1 MKFYV
6 SDTLCFV
13 GENTIP
19 KNSIYYQYRSNN
31 TKIYINDT
39 FTGNE
44 YEVLITEL
52 KKSDGSAYTNKAD
65 LDAALPDFFSSG
77 GAAAIQISSSNLVT
91 NSIVQIDFS
100 GGVYGDQSA
109 SKGITIDD
117 IELTYTDNSDTL
129 ITCELLHITDTS
141 NNELTG
147 GEKSVY
153 VHLYLEGQSDGNATV
168 QINVKA
174 ESIFNSAGSPVISS
188 ESTDEFTLN
197 SETIDFLTDLKG
209 VANYLDFNDS
219 SVVDADITATDK
231 SGIGMEFSQSDSG
244 LRPVNNI
251 ATTQSLDFSR
261 GDYLEADQPI
271 MLSKDGFSIFM
282 AFYKNGGDQIVLS
295 SGDFE
300 SLGTSSQINYIM
312 FRGTTVLVAIQG
324 TAGLSFTYT
333 TPNAY
338 NLIELRYDG
347 SNGWTLLNNN
357 VSVDTATLSLTSANQ
372 IRFDRIGSSSGSQ
385 GITGQ
390 YRSLSV
396 YNGTDSTIRTAI
408 NDKLYA
414 KFIGQTE
421 LSNTHR
427 TRYQRPISMF
437 ALFGDSNAAGRQDT
451 ADLTAPYEYVKVT
464 TSNSLM
470 CFFGSVAPTQYNP
483 DNLYSGELAAEDL
496 GIESSLVYW
505 SGQNNSYIGALKY
518 SIGGSYLGN
527 KGLTTDWIRSRLQT
541 FPKMTFSFLHFEQ
554 YFNINRFDA
563 DCQHYIM
570 MIGYND
576 TTDGTLTT
584 AFESNFEQY
593 KIDVR
598 DVLRKPN
605 LKFRTHNIQNGAGKT
620 TINTALATLAAADS
634 NHSNSTFTD
643 GMVLFDTVHYDADS
657 CVQIGKDD
665 YDNWYSQ

>member
-1 MKFYV
+1 M
-6 SDTLCFV
+6 SEEIT
-13 GENTIP
+13 
-19 KNSIYYQYRSNN
+19 
-31 TKIYINDT
+31 
-39 FTGNE
+39 
-44 YEVLITEL
+44 VLITEGENITAQPL
-52 KKSDGSAYTNKAD
+52 QIISA
-65 LDAALPDFFSSG
+65 L
-77 GAAAIQISSSNLVT
+77 LVT
-91 NSIVQIDFS
+91 NSIIQITFNE
-100 GGVYGDQSA
+100 GIYGDA
-109 SKGITIDD
+109 SQGSPINKDD
-117 IELTYTDNSDTL
+117 FTFTYTDNSDTL
-129 ITCELLHITDTS
+129 ITAELLHLTDTS
-141 NNELTG
+141 NNELSG
-147 GEKSVY
+147 GETSIY
-153 VHLYLEGQSDGNATV
+153 AHLYLEGQSDGKATV
-168 QINVKA
+168 KMNPVS
-174 ESIFNSAGSPVISS
+174 ESIFNEYGYAALSS
-188 ESTDEFTLN
+188 ETTGELTLS
-197 SETIDFLTDLKG
+197 SETIDFIPDLKG
-209 VANYLDFNDS
+209 IATYLDANDS
-219 SVVDADITATDK
+219 ATVDSEITWTDK

-244 LRPVNNI
+244 LRPVDNT

-300 SLGTSSQINYIM
+300 NLGTSSQINYIL
-312 FRGTTVLVAIQG
+312 FRSTTVLVAIQG

-347 SNGWTLLNNN
+347 SSTWTLLNNG
-357 VSVDTATLSLTSANQ
+357 VSVDTDSLSISSSEQL
-372 IRFDRIGSSSGSQ
+372 RFNRLGSSSSSQ
-385 GITGQ
+385 GIFGEM
-390 YRSLSV
+390 RSITV
-396 YNGTDSTIRTAI
+396 YNETDTTIRTAI

-414 KFIGQTE
+414 KFISQTE
-421 LSNTHR
+421 LTNTHR

-505 SGQNNSYIGALKY
+505 AGQNNSYVGALKY